1 MTGPTTIT
9 GMTRIRLQLDTK
21 GFEMAE
27 SVNDRILEIGFGS
40 DLYLGNV
47 LVDMYCGFND
57 LGNARVFGEMPREML
72 NKRQQFFKT
81 CFENNP

>member
-1 MTGPTTIT
+1 M
-9 GMTRIRLQLDTK
+9 

-27 SVNDRILEIGFGS
+27 SVNDRILDIGFGS
-40 DLYLGNV
+40 DLYIGNAV
-47 LVDMYCGFND
+47 VDMYCGFND